1 MERRVALAAAA
12 AAAVTLGLGT
22 VAFASIGGGD
32 LLGLSDDGQATQ
44 IVPGSNVEQITRVV
58 VVSGTETTIV
68 AIVPVGDP
76 TVAPPADGNA
86 TPPPVVVPV
95 NTAAPSA
102 GSPSTTQTTA
112 KATTTSAVTQTTT
125 KSTVTATTEKPAT
138 ATTAAPNT
146 TNPPTTP
153 APTTTVK
160 VTTTTVR
167 PPGVPADWP
176 AGKPI
181 PPMPA
186 GCKKPQLE
194 LNGVWN
200 CDD

>member
-68 AIVPVGDP
+68 AIVPVGDQ

-102 GSPSTTQTTA
+102 GASTTPTTT

-125 KSTVTATTEKPAT
+125 KSTVTATTQKPT
-138 ATTAAPNT
+138 TTTTAAPNT
-146 TNPPTTP
+146 TNPTTTP

-160 VTTTTVR
+160 VTSTTVR